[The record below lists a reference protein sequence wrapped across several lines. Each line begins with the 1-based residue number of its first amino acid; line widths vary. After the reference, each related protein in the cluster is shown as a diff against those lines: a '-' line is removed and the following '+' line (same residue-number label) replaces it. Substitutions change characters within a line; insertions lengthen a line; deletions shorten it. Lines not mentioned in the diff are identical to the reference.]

1 MTINVT
7 DNTFQTEVLEAKGPV
22 LVDFWAEWCGPCRA
36 IAPVLEELQKDF
48 GDALTIAKVNVDESP
63 QSAQR
68 FGIRSI
74 PTLLLFVGGVPV
86 ETVIGAQPKAAIE
99 AVVNRH
105 LPAAA

>member
-1 MTINVT
+1 MTINVS
-7 DNTFQTEVLEAKGPV
+7 DNTFQTEVLEAEGPV

-86 ETVIGAQPKAAIE
+86 ETVIGAQPKAAIA